1 MLVKTWNVFYKRR
14 EKRHKNTINN
24 KTIMKKEETTAQ
36 KEARALLGLFS
47 ILKWP
52 EMLYLKNSTGGR
64 LTSDRCL
71 KGEMILSTFKRWAI
85 VN

>member
-1 MLVKTWNVFYKRR
+1 
-14 EKRHKNTINN
+14 
-24 KTIMKKEETTAQ
+24 MKKEETTAQ

-71 KGEMILSTFKRWAI
+71 KGEMVLSTSKRWAI
-85 VN
+85 VH